1 MIDRYVL
8 PKMGEIWQD
17 QNKFSKML
25 KIEILVCEALTKL
38 GKIPKESLEKIKKKA
53 RFDIETVQKIEEKA
67 KHDVASFLVNV
78 AENLG
83 PEAKYLHLGMTSSDL
98 LDTTLALQCVEAA
111 NILIADLKKLLQILA
126 SKAKK
131 YKDTICIARTHGIH
145 AEPITFGLKLAVWF
159 DETKRNLG
167 RLEQAKENIR
177 FGKLSGAVGT
187 YAHLRPS
194 VEEYVCDKLGL
205 KPEIIATQ
213 IIQRDKHAQFLM
225 ALAFTASSLEK
236 FATGLRHLQKTDIL
250 EVEEPFFKGQIGSS
264 AMPHKRNP
272 IHCERICGLAR
283 VVRANAQASLDNINL
298 WHERDISHSSAERII
313 LPDST
318 ILLDYIL
325 NIFVYILDG
334 LLVYPKNMIT
344 NLAKTKG
351 LIFSQKI
358 LVELMNKGLNRPA
371 AYEIIQRCAMQVW
384 RENIEFKEILQRD
397 KKLRRYLTLDELD
410 ACFNIKYYL
419 RYVDKIFKKVGI

>member
-1 MIDRYVL
+1 MIERYTL

-17 QNKFSKML
+17 QNRFSKML

-38 GKIPKESLEKIKKKA
+38 GKIPKKSLEKIRKKA
-53 RFDIETVQKIEEKA
+53 KFDLETVQKIEEKT

-98 LDTTLALQCVEAA
+98 LDTTLALQCLEAV
-111 NILIADLKKLLQILA
+111 NILIVDVKKTLEVLA

-131 YKDTICIARTHGIH
+131 YKETICIARTHGIH

-159 DETKRNLG
+159 DETKRNLE

-187 YAHLRPS
+187 YAHLDPF

-205 KPEIIATQ
+205 KAETIATQ
-213 IIQRDKHAQFLM
+213 IIQRDKHAQFLLTL
-225 ALAFTASSLEK
+225 ALIASSLEK
-236 FATGLRHLQKTDIL
+236 FATEIRHLQKTDIL

-283 VVRANAQASLDNINL
+283 VIRANAQASLDNINL
-298 WHERDISHSSAERII
+298 WHERDISHSSVERII
-313 LPDST
+313 IPDST
-318 ILLDYIL
+318 VLLDYMI
-325 NIFVYILDG
+325 NRFQYILDG
-334 LLVYPKNMIT
+334 ILVYPKNMII
-344 NLAKTKG
+344 NLTKTKG
-351 LIFSQKI
+351 LIYSQRI

-371 AYEIIQRCAMQVW
+371 AYEIIQKCAMQVW
-384 RENIEFKEILQRD
+384 RENVEFKEILQRD
-397 KKLRRYLTLDELD
+397 KKLRRYLSADELD
-410 ACFNIKYYL
+410 ACFNIKYYI
-419 RYVDKIFKKVGI
+419 RYIDKIFKKVGI